1 MQKLLSFNEAAEV
14 LDNIDIGVGRSN
26 FLKEHLNSHKMASF
40 ELYSGFD
47 LCSFNWYDISSH
59 ETDTSRIIIYLDYE
73 NFLVFCEDESDK
85 KKLQCFM
92 PTDIKNND
100 KGFHHFLFSLLEC
113 DMDYLDDYEDIITDA
128 EDAALSG
135 HYRGYLEKIQE
146 YRKELLR
153 LKRYYTQLQVICDGL
168 IDNENGIISEEEM
181 MHFNILH
188 NRVDRCYAAVL
199 NLHDYVTQMREAY
212 QAQIDIEQN
221 ELMKTFTLITALFL
235 PLTLMVGWYGMNFTH
250 MPELNSP
257 WGYPVFILVSI
268 LISVIL
274 LIYFKKKKWF

>member
-1 MQKLLSFNEAAEV
+1 MQKILSFDEVTEV
-14 LDNIDIGVGRSN
+14 LDDIEIEAAKSN
-26 FLKEHLNSHKMASF
+26 LLKEHLTSHKMASF
-40 ELYSGFD
+40 EPYAGCD

-59 ETDTSRIIIYLDYE
+59 ETDTSRVIIYLDSE
-73 NFLVFCEDESDK
+73 DFFVFCENESTK
-85 KKLQCFM
+85 MKLQHFM
-92 PTDIKNND
+92 PTDMKNND
-100 KGFHHFLFSLLEC
+100 RMLHHFLFLLLEG
-113 DMDYLDDYEDIITDA
+113 DMDYLDDYEDTITDA

-168 IDNENGIISEEEM
+168 LDNENGIISEKEM
-181 MHFNILH
+181 IHFNILH

-221 ELMKTFTLITALFL
+221 ELMKFFTLITAIFL
-235 PLTLMVGWYGMNFTH
+235 PLTLMVGWYGMNFVH
-250 MPELNSP
+250 MPELSSP
-257 WGYPVFILVSI
+257 WGYPLFILVSI
-268 LISVIL
+268 LISIAL